1 MYANEVE
8 TKEKG
13 KLPESLCGFPVIK
26 RQSLGRGWSK
36 SSRLSRSSCSL
47 VCVSLPIPAQKKN
60 RRKGHLCEYSYFEK
74 GCRQKCTQQS
84 RKVMWVALNSLFLK
98 EISKKG
104 RKRHGRTF
112 ASANGKCQ
120 KQVRQ
125 LQCQEQCIDHIPYY
139 LSRLSRAHFFPTT
152 ILEIAVF
159 ALSAFG
165 SVKNKRCRHFQR
177 NELLLFT
184 VKKITLPGDL

>member
-1 MYANEVE
+1 M
-8 TKEKG
+8 
-13 KLPESLCGFPVIK
+13 FP
-26 RQSLGRGWSK
+26 
-36 SSRLSRSSCSL
+36 
-47 VCVSLPIPAQKKN
+47 
-60 RRKGHLCEYSYFEK
+60 
-74 GCRQKCTQQS
+74 
-84 RKVMWVALNSLFLK
+84 K

-125 LQCQEQCIDHIPYY
+125 LQCQEQCIDHITYY